1 MEGGGKREIIYLSLT
16 TVPTRM
22 TSALRWAAMRA
33 IFNVSIIVGDKVTR
47 QCPQT
52 TTFEGRR
59 AEAVIEPRSFR
70 LPAFRLTYRP
80 KRFSGGWFCPRTYR
94 SMVLSERFGSSVA
107 LTGLHSARGLVNSL
121 RGCAVVPAS
130 HGRRLVARA
139 RVREGHDA
147 NTATITCLQQATK
160 SWTI

>member
-1 MEGGGKREIIYLSLT
+1 
-16 TVPTRM
+16 M

-33 IFNVSIIVGDKVTR
+33 ILMFQKLWGTKSQDSVHK
-47 QCPQT
+47 PQLLKRK
-52 TTFEGRR
+52 ESRSG
-59 AEAVIEPRSFR
+59 IEPRSFR

-94 SMVLSERFGSSVA
+94 SMVLSERFGSGVA

-121 RGCAVVPAS
+121 RGCAVVPAF

-139 RVREGHDA
+139 AGEGRSRCQHGHDYLFA
-147 NTATITCLQQATK
+147 AGYK
-160 SWTI
+160 VWTI